1 VRSFKKYVQLVYF
14 VNSLKLFFQKTRKI
28 NKMLRRVISQ
38 STRAATQAQ
47 SSSMQ
52 QGYDKKVLDHFE
64 KPRNVGK
71 LDAKKKNVGTES

>member
-1 VRSFKKYVQLVYF
+1 MI
-14 VNSLKLFFQKTRKI
+14 LFLDFG
-28 NKMLRRVISQ
+28 NMFRRVVVQ

-47 SSSMQ
+47 NSSMQ

-71 LDAKKKNVGTES
+71 LDVKKKNVGTKS

>member
-1 VRSFKKYVQLVYF
+1 
-14 VNSLKLFFQKTRKI
+14 
-28 NKMLRRVISQ
+28 MLRRVISQ